1 MNIEEVKID
10 TETIQLD
17 QFLKW
22 AGVLGSCGETKALIA
37 ERRIKRNG
45 ETESARRRQLHDG
58 DVIEVEDDA
67 ALSGVPANEL
77 GVEMCPVRMAE
88 RGVVDGLDDIR
99 LALGIRAEEDVDA
112 RLQRELELRIVPI
125 ISQL

>member
-17 QFLKW
+17 QFL
-22 AGVLGSCGETKALIA
+22 ETKALIA

-58 DVIEVEDDA
+58 DVIEVE
-67 ALSGVPANEL
+67 GL
-77 GVEMCPVRMAE
+77 GAWK
-88 RGVVDGLDDIR
+88 VVHDEVHEKG
-99 LALGIRAEEDVDA
+99 
-112 RLQRELELRIVPI
+112 
-125 ISQL
+125 